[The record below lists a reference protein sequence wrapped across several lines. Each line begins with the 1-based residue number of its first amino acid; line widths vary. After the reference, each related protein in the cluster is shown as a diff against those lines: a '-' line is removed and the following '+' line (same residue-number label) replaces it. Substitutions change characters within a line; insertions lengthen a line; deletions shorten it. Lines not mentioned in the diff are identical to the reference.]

1 MKKIILGLLVFGLT
15 IPSIAQDVEQLA
27 EVWIIATNYK
37 YLSETDAEDEAL
49 PVELLQRKVATFDIK
64 SSDIYDDEYDHY
76 EVAFYIPEGKI
87 LAAYDKEGKV
97 LRTVEKFKN
106 IKLPV
111 AVSKSIQKRFPG
123 WSVTKDVYLVNY
135 NDRSGTAKKM
145 YKLRLE
151 NGDKLIKVKTDDE
164 GKFL

>member
-15 IPSIAQDVEQLA
+15 IPSFAQDMEQLA

-49 PVELLQRKVATFDIK
+49 PIELLQRKVATYDIK
-64 SSDIYDDEYDHY
+64 STDIYNDEYDHY

-106 IKLPV
+106 VKLP
-111 AVSKSIQKRFPG
+111 AVVSRSIQKRFPG
-123 WSVTKDVYLVNY
+123 WSVTKDVYRVKY
-135 NDRSGTAKKM
+135 HDKSGATKKM

-151 NGDKLIKVKTDDE
+151 NGDKLIRVKTDDE
-164 GKFL
+164 GNFL

>member
-1 MKKIILGLLVFGLT
+1 MKKIVLGLLVFGFT
-15 IPSIAQDVEQLA
+15 FQSFSQNVEQLA

-49 PVELLQRKVATFDIK
+49 PIELLQRKVATYDIK
-64 SSDIYDDEYDHY
+64 SSDIYNDEYDHY

-87 LAAYDKEGKV
+87 LAAYDKDGKV

-106 IKLPV
+106 VKLPV
-111 AVSKSIQKRFPG
+111 SVSQSIQKRFPG
-123 WSVTKDVYLVNY
+123 WNVTKDVYLVNFH
-135 NDRSGTAKKM
+135 DKKGVTKKM

-151 NGDKLIKVKTDDE
+151 NGDKLIRVKTDDE
-164 GKFL
+164 GNFL